1 MEPSPSQKTSP
12 GCRRYPRRLRSVRHK
27 SLKSPHRY
35 PLPIFFV
42 SVNYFTLVGQMGSD
56 DAHTEASQGPAKRHP
71 VPIGFI
77 RSPRDFGSDIMETRK
92 IVNGP
97 SKALPEAK
105 RRAFSRRSVLTLV
118 GTLGAAAPFGIF
130 GAARALTPSGA
141 GSLSYIPGELPICR
155 TAANSEELQG
165 PPRQLKLAWNA
176 NAACTVAAPVAK
188 ERGIFAKHNLD
199 VDFVNFGGSTDQL
212 LEAIATGKA
221 DAGLGLALRWLK
233 PMEQGFDVRITAG
246 VHGGCIRLLGSKAAN
261 IDSLESLRGKAIGIS
276 DQASPAKNF
285 FSIFFAKKGIDPSQ
299 EVEWRQYPANLLA
312 LAVDKGEVQALA
324 EIDPLPYLWL
334 KEGKLNEIATNLTG
348 EFAERTCC
356 VLAIRGSLT
365 RSELPVAAA
374 LTQSILEAADRVAD
388 DPADAA
394 AIYSSYGGKGSV
406 EDLAIMYRSHT
417 HHNHPVGASL
427 KKQLLLYTEEL
438 KAVNVI
444 KRSTD
449 PAKFAERIYLD
460 VLS

>member
-1 MEPSPSQKTSP
+1 
-12 GCRRYPRRLRSVRHK
+12 
-27 SLKSPHRY
+27 
-35 PLPIFFV
+35 
-42 SVNYFTLVGQMGSD
+42 
-56 DAHTEASQGPAKRHP
+56 
-71 VPIGFI
+71 
-77 RSPRDFGSDIMETRK
+77 
-92 IVNGP
+92 
-97 SKALPEAK
+97 
-105 RRAFSRRSVLTLV
+105 
-118 GTLGAAAPFGIF
+118 
-130 GAARALTPSGA
+130 
-141 GSLSYIPGELPICR
+141 
-155 TAANSEELQG
+155 
-165 PPRQLKLAWNA
+165 
-176 NAACTVAAPVAK
+176 
-188 ERGIFAKHNLD
+188 
-199 VDFVNFGGSTDQL
+199 L

-233 PMEQGFDVRITAG
+233 PLEQGFDVRITAG

-261 IDSLESLRGKAIGIS
+261 IDSLESLRGKVIAIS

-285 FSIFFAKKGIDPSQ
+285 FSIYLAKKGIDPAQ

-348 EFAERTCC
+348 EFADRTCC

-365 RSELPVAAA
+365 RSEMPVAAA
-374 LTQSILEAADRVAD
+374 LTRSILEGADLVAS

-394 AIYSSYGGKGSV
+394 AICSGYGGRGSV
-406 EDLAIMYRSHT
+406 EDLATMYRSHT
-417 HHNHPVGASL
+417 HHNHPVGATL
-427 KKQLLLYTEEL
+427 KKQLLLYTDEL
-438 KAVNVI
+438 KAVNVM

>member
-1 MEPSPSQKTSP
+1 MMPEE
-12 GCRRYPRRLRSVRHK
+12 RHAK
-27 SLKSPHRY
+27 GPQSATRFYS
-35 PLPIFFV
+35 
-42 SVNYFTLVGQMGSD
+42 T
-56 DAHTEASQGPAKRHP
+56 HTRVWERH
-71 VPIGFI
+71 
-77 RSPRDFGSDIMETRK
+77 METREIGNSLTK
-92 IVNGP
+92 GP
-97 SKALPEAK
+97 SEAK
-105 RRAFSRRSVLTLV
+105 RANFSRRSVLTLV
-118 GTLGAAAPFGIF
+118 CTLGAAAPFGF
-130 GAARALTPSGA
+130 GAARALTASGT
-141 GSLSYIPGELPICR
+141 GSLSYIPGEPFICR
-155 TAANSEELQG
+155 AAANSEELQG

-176 NAACTVAAPVAK
+176 NAACTVAAAVAK
-188 ERGIFAKHNLD
+188 ERGVFAKHNLD
-199 VDFVNFGGSTDQL
+199 VDFVNFGGTTDQL

-233 PMEQGFDVRITAG
+233 PLEQGFDVRITAG

-261 IDSLESLRGKAIGIS
+261 IDSLESLRGKAIAIS

-285 FSIFFAKKGIDPSQ
+285 FSIYLAKKGIDPAQ

-348 EFAERTCC
+348 EFADRTCC

-365 RSELPVAAA
+365 RSEMPVAAA
-374 LTQSILEAADRVAD
+374 LTRSILEGADLVAS

-394 AIYSSYGGKGSV
+394 AIYSGYGGRGSV
-406 EDLAIMYRSHT
+406 EDLATMYRSHT
-417 HHNHPVGASL
+417 HHNHPVGATL
-427 KKQLLLYTEEL
+427 KRQLLLYTDEL
-438 KAVNVI
+438 KAVNVM

>member
-1 MEPSPSQKTSP
+1 MGLFDPHSVLESDAMQAREISKTS
-12 GCRRYPRRLRSVRHK
+12 
-27 SLKSPHRY
+27 
-35 PLPIFFV
+35 
-42 SVNYFTLVGQMGSD
+42 T
-56 DAHTEASQGPAKRHP
+56 
-71 VPIGFI
+71 
-77 RSPRDFGSDIMETRK
+77 
-92 IVNGP
+92 NG
-97 SKALPEAK
+97 LPEAK
-105 RRAFSRRSVLTLV
+105 RSGFSRRSILSFA
-118 GTLGAAAPFGIF
+118 GAFGAASAPFGVL
-130 GAARALTPSGA
+130 GAARALTKPP
-141 GSLSYIPGELPICR
+141 YIPGEPLICR
-155 TAANSEELQG
+155 SAANGEELQG

-176 NAACTVAAPVAK
+176 NGACTVAAAVAK

-233 PMEQGFDVRITAG
+233 PLEQGFDVRITAG

-261 IDSLESLRGKAIGIS
+261 IDSLESLRGKAIGIN

-285 FSIFFAKKGIDPSQ
+285 FSIFLAKKGIDPTQ

-348 EFAERTCC
+348 EFADRTCC

-374 LTQSILEAADRVAD
+374 LTRSILEAADRVVS

-394 AIYSSYGGKGSV
+394 AVYSGYGGKGSV
-406 EDLAIMYRSHT
+406 EDLAAMYRSHT
-417 HHNHPVGASL
+417 HHNHPVGADL
-427 KKQLLLYTEEL
+427 KKQLLLFTDEL
-438 KAVNVI
+438 KAVSVI
-444 KRSTD
+444 KKSTD
-449 PAKFAERIYLD
+449 SAKFAERIYLD

>member
-1 MEPSPSQKTSP
+1 
-12 GCRRYPRRLRSVRHK
+12 
-27 SLKSPHRY
+27 
-35 PLPIFFV
+35 
-42 SVNYFTLVGQMGSD
+42 
-56 DAHTEASQGPAKRHP
+56 
-71 VPIGFI
+71 
-77 RSPRDFGSDIMETRK
+77 METRES
-92 IVNGP
+92 
-97 SKALPEAK
+97 SKSLTGSVPKAK
-105 RRAFSRRSVLTLV
+105 RGETSRRAMLTFAGV
-118 GTLGAAAPFGIF
+118 IGTAAPFGVF
-130 GAARALTPSGA
+130 GAARALTASGG
-141 GSLSYIPGELPICR
+141 GSLPYLPGNSAICR
-155 TAANSEELQG
+155 AAANGEKLPG

-176 NAACTVAAPVAK
+176 NAACTVAAPIAK
-188 ERGIFAKHNLD
+188 ERGIFAEHNLD

-233 PMEQGFDVRITAG
+233 PLEQGFDVRITAG

-261 IDSLESLRGKAIGIS
+261 IDNIESLRGKAIGIS

-285 FSIFFAKKGIDPSQ
+285 FSIFFAKRGIDPSQ
-299 EVEWRQYPANLLA
+299 EVEWRQYPSNLLA

-334 KEGKLNEIATNLTG
+334 KEGKLNEIATNLTA
-348 EFAERTCC
+348 EFADRTCC
-356 VLAIRGSLT
+356 VLAIRGSLI

-374 LTQSILEAADRVAD
+374 LTRSILEAADRVAS

-394 AIYSSYGGKGSV
+394 AVYSGYGGRGSV
-406 EDLAIMYRSHT
+406 EELAAMYRNHT
-417 HHNHPVGASL
+417 HHNHPVGATL
-427 KKQLLLYTEEL
+427 QKQLLLYTEEL